1 MPKSFAPRSVIAD
14 SSALVALLS
23 ADDDHHAWIDS
34 HLDSLP
40 WPWLTCDA
48 VLSEAFYL
56 VGDRGAAQL
65 IVMLRRGVLKV
76 GFSASGE
83 LRPVVA
89 LIEKYRDVPMSFA
102 DACIVR
108 MTEILADSIVLTTDS
123 DFRIYR
129 RHSRHVIPCLMPLGR
144 L

>member
-1 MPKSFAPRSVIAD
+1 
-14 SSALVALLS
+14 
-23 ADDDHHAWIDS
+23 
-34 HLDSLP
+34 
-40 WPWLTCDA
+40 
-48 VLSEAFYL
+48 
-56 VGDRGAAQL
+56 
-65 IVMLRRGVLKV
+65 MLRRGVLKV